1 MRFDWTDL
9 QLFLHAC
16 DAGSL
21 TGAAQ
26 RAHLTLAAV
35 SARIRAM
42 EQSSGAPL
50 LERHSRGV
58 RPTPA
63 GETLATHARAVLDR
77 LAQLRAELAQHS
89 VAAGGTVRLLA
100 NTSGL
105 ARLRSGA
112 LARFLR
118 QHPACSLVVEEST
131 SHLTAQALRQG
142 LADVGILSD
151 AVETEGLHVHE
162 LGSDPMLLVM
172 PVGHALAGRRA
183 PTFSRALDEPWIGCG
198 ATSALQMHLAL
209 QAARLGKPMKLRA
222 DVAHAG
228 TVRALVSQ
236 GVGLT
241 VMPASLLGDPASEP
255 AVATAAL
262 SEPWARRQ
270 LLLCAPPPEARKPLV
285 HALFE
290 ALAG

>member
-21 TGAAQ
+21 TGAAK

-42 EQSSGAPL
+42 EESSGTPL

-58 RPTPA
+58 RPTAA
-63 GETLATHARAVLDR
+63 GETLASHARAVLDR
-77 LAQLRAELAQHS
+77 LAQLRADLAQHS
-89 VAAGGTVRLLA
+89 ASAGGTVRLLA

-105 ARLRSGA
+105 ARLRGRN
-112 LARFLR
+112 LAEFLR
-118 QHPACSLVVEEST
+118 LHPSGSLAIAEST
-131 SHLTAQALRQG
+131 SHLTTQALRQG
-142 LADVGILSD
+142 LADVGIVSD
-151 AVETEGLHVHE
+151 ASDVEGFHIHE
-162 LGSDPMLLVM
+162 LGDDPMLLVM
-172 PVGHALAGRRA
+172 PPDHALAGRRA

-209 QAARLGKPMKLRA
+209 QAARLGKSMKLRA
-222 DVAHAG
+222 DVAHLG

-241 VMPASLLGDPASEP
+241 VMPATLLDQPGEAP

-262 SEPWARRQ
+262 AEPWARRK
-270 LLLCAPPPEARKPLV
+270 LLLCAPPPETQKPLV
-285 HALFE
+285 RALFE
-290 ALAG
+290 ALAA

>member
-42 EQSSGAPL
+42 EDSSGTAL

-58 RPTPA
+58 RPTAA
-63 GETLATHARAVLDR
+63 GETLASHARAVLDR
-77 LAQLRAELAQHS
+77 LAQLRAEMAQHS
-89 VAAGGTVRLLA
+89 AATGGTVRLLA

-105 ARLRSGA
+105 ARLRSGS
-112 LARFLR
+112 LAGFLR
-118 QHPACSLVVEEST
+118 RHPAGSLAIEEST
-131 SHLTAQALRQG
+131 SHLTTQALRQG
-142 LADVGILSD
+142 LADVGIVSD
-151 AVETEGLHVHE
+151 ASDVEGLQVHE
-162 LGSDPMLLVM
+162 LGDDPMLLVM
-172 PVGHALAGRRA
+172 PPGHPLAGRRA
-183 PTFSRALDEPWIGCG
+183 PTFSRALDEPWVGCG

-209 QAARLGKPMKLRA
+209 QAARLGKAMKLRA
-222 DVAHAG
+222 DVAHLA
-228 TVRALVSQ
+228 TVRAMVSQ

-241 VMPASLLGDPASEP
+241 VMPATMLEQPGDAP

-262 SEPWARRQ
+262 GEPWARRK
-270 LLLCAPPPEARKPLV
+270 LLLCAAAPETQKPLV
-285 HALFE
+285 RALFE
-290 ALAG
+290 ALAA